1 MDGFINILERVG
13 GDNRM
18 FITAHNFAP
27 GSSASLLA
35 GHITSRQTLIVDIE
49 EIIDVVNPV
58 EFFVSVK
65 AQELIHAEP
74 FFNLERNVARLIQ
87 PIRMCHFQSLLIF
100 VFVLL
105 TTTIPSSGVVL
116 INSRISP

>member
-1 MDGFINILERVG
+1 
-13 GDNRM
+13 M
-18 FITAHNFAP
+18 FITAHI
-27 GSSASLLA
+27 LRA
-35 GHITSRQTLIVDIE
+35 GLIGIFVGRTHQVAADFIVDIE

-65 AQELIHAEP
+65 GQELIHAEP
-74 FFNLERNVARLIQ
+74 FFNLERNVASLIQ